1 MGRDGW
7 KYKTDLGPAKS
18 DISEIPKKIVAKR
31 GEDRVFLTGIRNT
44 LGRSGLLYPARSLA
58 LTRILG
64 QILGLSLALLL
75 FGGGMWANVSGGSL
89 SQNKGAWVS
98 HASR

>member
-1 MGRDGW
+1 MTT
-7 KYKTDLGPAKS
+7 KQGP
-18 DISEIPKKIVAKR
+18 PGQRKKHRLFV
-31 GEDRVFLTGIRNT
+31 TGTGNT
-44 LGRSGLLYPARSLA
+44 LAMWGLLNLIRSLK
-58 LTRILG
+58 LSQILG

-75 FGGGMWANVSGGSL
+75 FGSGVWANVSGSSL